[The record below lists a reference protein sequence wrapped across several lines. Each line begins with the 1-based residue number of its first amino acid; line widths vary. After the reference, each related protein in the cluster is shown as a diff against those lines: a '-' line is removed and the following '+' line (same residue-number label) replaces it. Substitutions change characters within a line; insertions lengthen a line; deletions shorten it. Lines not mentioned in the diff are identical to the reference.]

1 MPYIKPVVLVINVST
16 IPGRVKVIVSN
27 NLGQDSR
34 IKYQKGGGAVVVH
47 PTLVTGNTFI
57 YIDNLT
63 LSSDYL
69 FFAQPY
75 DGVNDVGDP
84 SNIHELTVANFQ
96 VKNKDERKHMTSFI
110 KHLMRSTQLFDWYAK
125 KISNLEGIPSA
136 QLNIP
141 FSGTLVHPQ
150 YNENV
155 RVADQPDI
163 FQARGSIPLVK
174 QRTSGFNKSQIG
186 IGTVKFGDFTAFCAI
201 DYEVDIDDRI
211 IDPVNNMEYKVVHST
226 PHLNG
231 LYRHLELKW
240 LR

>member
-84 SNIHELTVANFQ
+84 SNIHELTVA
-96 VKNKDERKHMTSFI
+96 DRKS
-110 KHLMRSTQLFDWYAK
+110 
-125 KISNLEGIPSA
+125 
-136 QLNIP
+136 
-141 FSGTLVHPQ
+141 
-150 YNENV
+150 
-155 RVADQPDI
+155 
-163 FQARGSIPLVK
+163 
-174 QRTSGFNKSQIG
+174 
-186 IGTVKFGDFTAFCAI
+186 
-201 DYEVDIDDRI
+201 
-211 IDPVNNMEYKVVHST
+211 VV
-226 PHLNG
+226 
-231 LYRHLELKW
+231 
-240 LR
+240 